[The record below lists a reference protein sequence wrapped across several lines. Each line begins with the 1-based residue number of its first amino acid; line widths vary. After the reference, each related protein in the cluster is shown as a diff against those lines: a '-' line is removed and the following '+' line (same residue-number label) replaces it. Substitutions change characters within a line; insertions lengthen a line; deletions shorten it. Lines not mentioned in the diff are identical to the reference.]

1 MSAVL
6 IVQVTVN
13 EIIGVVSVRDGF
25 VAAGRAMFV
34 RRVV

>member
-6 IVQVTVN
+6 IVQVTVD

-25 VAAGRAMFV
+25 VAAGRVVFV
-34 RRVV
+34 ARVV